1 MPRSDR
7 CRSFSIYFADDDW
20 QIQRTRLRA
29 LFPYRKAS
37 AMTAPLFALHEL
49 QSGDVQDLDRSR
61 RDAPNQALAL
71 QFCEGAFGGL
81 RYRSKIIR
89 EIETI
94 HRQLEER
101 SLLIEELGEMQEIK
115 NERGKT
121 LTRVLLTE
129 CHDTMLGLTEIIGAF
144 HKQVQLKLRFRQH
157 HLLHSLPSDAIDS
170 GWTDRLCRVDVSS
183 VLGTTQ
189 KIAWH
194 PECQNLPAAILG
206 APAYAD
212 DSFIDEVEKIG
223 SFSFGEDNIS
233 TAPVDERCR
242 ALEELLLFL
251 SREQIPDGRR
261 LGTRSVKWPRTKLQ
275 ARSVRARARERGGAF
290 LLFGELQDHTDLGC
304 AEICRL
310 PLRQMLERHQALAR
324 ICPTEA
330 ISRRLDDVPQP
341 HSRDVPA
348 AFSARNRHP
357 ARLDLN
363 MYPTVSEYANCDKLD
378 KKIATPACF
387 CCALIQI

>member
-1 MPRSDR
+1 MRVSV
-7 CRSFSIYFADDDW
+7 
-20 QIQRTRLRA
+20 
-29 LFPYRKAS
+29 
-37 AMTAPLFALHEL
+37 MTAPLFALHEL
-49 QSGDVQDLDRSR
+49 QSGDVQDFDRSR
-61 RDAPNQALAL
+61 CDAPNQALAL

-194 PECQNLPAAILG
+194 PECQNLPAAIFG
-206 APAYAD
+206 ASAYPD
-212 DSFIDEVEKIG
+212 DPLIDEIEEAGILAL
-223 SFSFGEDNIS
+223 GEDAAS
-233 TAPVDERCR
+233 T
-242 ALEELLLFL
+242 
-251 SREQIPDGRR
+251 
-261 LGTRSVKWPRTKLQ
+261 
-275 ARSVRARARERGGAF
+275 
-290 LLFGELQDHTDLGC
+290 
-304 AEICRL
+304 
-310 PLRQMLERHQALAR
+310 
-324 ICPTEA
+324 
-330 ISRRLDDVPQP
+330 
-341 HSRDVPA
+341 
-348 AFSARNRHP
+348 
-357 ARLDLN
+357 
-363 MYPTVSEYANCDKLD
+363 
-378 KKIATPACF
+378 TP
-387 CCALIQI
+387 IG